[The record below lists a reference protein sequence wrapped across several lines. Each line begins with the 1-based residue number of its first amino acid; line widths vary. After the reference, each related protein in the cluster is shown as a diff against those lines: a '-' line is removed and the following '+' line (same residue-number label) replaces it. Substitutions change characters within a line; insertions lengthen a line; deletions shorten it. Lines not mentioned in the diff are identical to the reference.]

1 MESRDTVKFVDEA
14 ALFAAEPRSKP
25 YKLTVGRSVY
35 VLVQPTGSKWWRVTV
50 RRNGLRTML
59 SLGTFPQ
66 TSLAEAMAE
75 RDRIFSQVRMGINPA
90 AARRAAR
97 EGSTLGQGAAFC
109 LALSAAGALS
119 VTVDKQ
125 TLHLTR
131 YQTDAIRSAL
141 LATP

>member
-1 MESRDTVKFVDEA
+1 MDTVKQLDEA
-14 ALFAAEPRSKP
+14 ALLAAEPRSKP
-25 YKLTVGRSVY
+25 YKLAVGRSVY
-35 VLVQPTGSKWWRVTV
+35 LLVQPSGSKLWRVDV
-50 RRNGLRTML
+50 RRNGLRTTL
-59 SLGTFPQ
+59 SLGIFPQ
-66 TSLAEAMAE
+66 ASLAEAMAE
-75 RDRIFSQVRMGINPA
+75 RDRIFSQVRMGINPT

-97 EGSTLGQGAAFC
+97 EGSTLGQGAAFSI
-109 LALSAAGALS
+109 ALSTAGALS